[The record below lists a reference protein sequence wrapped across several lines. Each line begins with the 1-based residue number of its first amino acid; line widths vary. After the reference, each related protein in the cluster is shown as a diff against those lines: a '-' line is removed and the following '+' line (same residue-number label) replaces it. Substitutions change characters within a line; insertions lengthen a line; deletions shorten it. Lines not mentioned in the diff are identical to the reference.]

1 MKFNIPKNDNMES
14 LKLICIDQMKPEHLN
29 ILILILIILVSSL
42 IGGLVSWVFRND
54 PLTDEKLPDNEK
66 KTVSIDNQKKYPLWN
81 SLLVGLAGS
90 VIVPLFLSLGGNG
103 LLKQSQSEPINYF
116 AFAGFCVLGAI
127 FARDFLNSMGKT
139 LLKRVD
145 DLDKKIDEKVSEALR
160 MKEEAQKESSQ
171 KAIDSTQLLRNEF
184 QKRFTE
190 VALSEKRAIFKSI
203 ENSEEETGNI
213 ARSLADTIKEIDR
226 KIDENVSRVIGRAPF
241 NDIQKNQWGG
251 KQRANDREIT
261 ATVKK
266 LRKFWYKI
274 NITVKSTNT
283 ERPLESP
290 VLLYVH
296 DTFQYRNNRIIL
308 DVEDNSVAKEE
319 LRAVGSFTVGAVCD
333 NGDTIL
339 ELDLAE
345 LPGVDQE
352 FRDN

>member
-1 MKFNIPKNDNMES
+1 MVNIDS
-14 LKLICIDQMKPEHLN
+14 LKQIIQLEVRAGYEHII
-29 ILILILIILVSSL
+29 ILISIILFSAL

-54 PLTDEKLPDNEK
+54 PLSEEKLPESGNKE
-66 KTVSIDNQKKYPLWN
+66 VSTQTAKKYPLWN
-81 SLLVGLAGS
+81 SLLVGFAGTI
-90 VIVPLFLSLGGNG
+90 IVPLFLSLGGNG
-103 LLKQSQSEPINYF
+103 LLKQSETDPINYF

-190 VALSEKRAIFKSI
+190 VALPEKRAIFKSI

-352 FRDN
+352 FKDN

>member
-1 MKFNIPKNDNMES
+1 MINVDS
-14 LKLICIDQMKPEHLN
+14 LKKAILLDVRSENEHIF
-29 ILILILIILVSSL
+29 ILITIIVITSM
-42 IGGLVSWVFRND
+42 IGGLVSWIFRND
-54 PLTDEKLPDNEK
+54 PLPNESSVNKNNDSKLKE
-66 KTVSIDNQKKYPLWN
+66 VKKY
-81 SLLVGLAGS
+81 SLLNAFLVSLAGA
-90 VIVPLFLSLGGNG
+90 VIVPLFLNLGGNG
-103 LLKQSQSEPINYF
+103 ILNESRTNPSNYF
-116 AFAGFCVLGAI
+116 AFAGFCVLGAV
-127 FARDFLNSMGKT
+127 FARDFLNSMGRT

-145 DLDKKIDEKVSEALR
+145 DLDKKIDEKVSEAIR

-171 KAIDSTQLLRNEF
+171 KVIDSTQLLRNEF

-190 VALSEKRAIFKSI
+190 AVQPESRVTFRDSDSTEATA
-203 ENSEEETGNI
+203 ETKTKNI
-213 ARSLADTIKEIDR
+213 AEIINEIDR
-226 KIDENVSRVIGRAPF
+226 KIHENVSRIIGKAPF

-251 KQRANDREIT
+251 KQRANEREIT

-274 NITVKSTNT
+274 NITVRSTNP
-283 ERPLESP
+283 EKPLESP

-296 DTFQYRNNRIIL
+296 DTFQYRDNRIIL
-308 DVEDNSVAKEE
+308 DVEDNNVAKEE

-352 FRDN
+352 FKDN